1 MKGASSTTAS
11 ALDSNSGA
19 DWKDASL
26 GRQLTFLSPC
36 FCSPVAALR
45 LDLSGILA
53 LLNDVDSV
61 TGVLAFVGNRLGE
74 LTLGMDAVIDLAVDA
89 DCVLLARA
97 CALARFSQKLGS
109 MVEADV
115 GLARPCALS
124 EFRPG
129 SVLTDEAAI
138 GLDERF
144 GFEASG
150 RRLETLGLNDNDD
163 DDGFESVLGLNALG
177 RRFGTLLVNHV
188 DDLDSALLDQ
198 VVTDGIPTTFLR

>member
-1 MKGASSTTAS
+1 M
-11 ALDSNSGA
+11 
-19 DWKDASL
+19 
-26 GRQLTFLSPC
+26 
-36 FCSPVAALR
+36 
-45 LDLSGILA
+45 
-53 LLNDVDSV
+53 LNDVDLV
-61 TGVLAFVGNRLGE
+61 TGILAFVGDRLGE
-74 LTLGMDAVIDLAVDA
+74 LTLGVDAVVDLAVDA
-89 DCVLLARA
+89 DCVLLARS
-97 CALARFSQKLGS
+97 CALASFSQKLGS
-109 MVEADV
+109 VVKADV
-115 GLARPCALS
+115 GLTSPCALS

-163 DDGFESVLGLNALG
+163 DDDGFESVLGLNALG
-177 RRFGTLLVNHV
+177 RRFVDGWVDHV